1 MNINLF
7 PFTILWMF
15 LAAVVV
21 GLIFYRMWIAKD
33 EDDTL
38 HVMEGDDGKVAQQTV
53 MAQKLEIIDHWGQTL
68 TVVALVFGLAMGS
81 VYLYQTWA
89 VSETLLR

>member
-1 MNINLF
+1 MNFNLF

-81 VYLYQTWA
+81 AYLYQTWA
-89 VSETLLR
+89 ASENLLR

>member
-68 TVVALVFGLAMGS
+68 TVAAEACSKVDLSNAIQLVFSGD
-81 VYLYQTWA
+81 
-89 VSETLLR
+89 